1 MQAVSVALGAASL
14 VAVPLVFGMWLLR
27 RKGERHHRRVS
38 AGARGHKTEIALVG
52 REAAPE
58 SDRPRRSRNR
68 SRRSRRQVIDLF
80 SGQEP
85 PSSAE

>member
-1 MQAVSVALGAASL
+1 MQAISVALGAASL
-14 VAVPLVFGMWLLR
+14 VAVPLVFGIWLVR

-52 REAAPE
+52 REARPE
-58 SDRPRRSRNR
+58 SDPPRPSRKR

-80 SGQEP
+80 SGKEP
-85 PSSAE
+85 PTTPE